1 MRSFNRA
8 LAPIA
13 ESGPEA
19 PRVSLS
25 ARRAKEK
32 GLLTSGT
39 YGQRC
44 SISRKSA
51 VLQRFLENKLRRKT
65 ALLGST
71 LYRLTWKERVT
82 PSGRAIFALR
92 ASAHRT
98 SVSVRIGALSAW
110 NTPATTDYKGGY
122 HGGRI
127 RNGKLSIDRLDVTAQ
142 PAAWTTPTAH
152 QQRTK
157 FAQGGSC
164 TETQAQLAGYPT
176 TSASD
181 GSGGRMP
188 KDPMAKVRPS
198 GSKVHIN
205 LNATVNLAAYPTP
218 TARDHFPAHR
228 PEYIAAK
235 KALGHGMS
243 NLNDLIQQVTGPAR
257 LTVFGELLTGCPVG
271 MENGGP
277 LNPAHSR
284 WLMGLPPVWDDCAP
298 TGMPS
303 SRRKQLSSA
312 GVSASLSRLST
323 AISRILRG

>member
-8 LAPIA
+8 LVPTA

-19 PRVSLS
+19 AHVNLS
-25 ARRAKEK
+25 ARRAKEE

-39 YGQRC
+39 YGPQC

-51 VLQRFLENKLRRKT
+51 VLQRFLESRLRRKT

-142 PAAWTTPTAH
+142 
-152 QQRTK
+152 
-157 FAQGGSC
+157 
-164 TETQAQLAGYPT
+164 LASWPT

-188 KDPMAKVRPS
+188 KDPMVKVRPS

-218 TARDHFPAHR
+218 LTVPNS
-228 PEYIAAK
+228 AK
-235 KALGHGMS
+235 SHGQLSGSFRKAMEPCLPCA
-243 NLNDLIQQVTGPAR
+243 TGPAR

-298 TGMPS
+298 TGTPS